1 MAEAFDVM
9 SGGKKKRSVK
19 KGAKKA
25 SKKGGGAVSRT
36 HTGPRG
42 GKFIIENG
50 VKRYIE
56 AKRK

>member
-1 MAEAFDVM
+1 MPEAFDIM
-9 SGGKKKRSVK
+9 SGGKKKR
-19 KGAKKA
+19 GAKKSA
-25 SKKGGGAVSRT
+25 KKSAKKGGGAVSRV
-36 HTGPRG
+36 HVGPRG